1 MIGKTIQPEIQALIE
16 ARDLGTL
23 QSALA
28 NMPPP
33 DIAEIIEDIPRH
45 DQAIVFRLL
54 PKQVATDTFEHMNT
68 VGQTSL
74 MDGLARDDVV
84 RIVNDMRADER
95 TALLQELPA
104 SVARDLISR
113 LTAEERRIAEALL
126 GYPAESVGRLMTPD
140 YVAVR
145 SNWTV
150 TQVLDAIRRF
160 GQDSET
166 FDVIYVVDARGK
178 LVDDLRLRELL
189 LADPQLAVQALMDGS
204 VLSLLVSDDQE
215 AAVRMFR
222 KYDRSALPVMDRD
235 GILIGIVTIDDVLA
249 LAEEEHTED
258 AQKFGGLEAL
268 DAPYRSTPLLEMV
281 RKRAGWLIILF
292 LSEMLTATA
301 MGYFEDEIA
310 RAVVLALFVPLIIS
324 SGGNCGSQAAT
335 LIIRALALGEIT
347 LLDWWRV
354 MRREIV
360 SGFLLGSILGLIGFL
375 RILVWSL
382 FGNIYGPHWLLV
394 GLTVGTSLVGV
405 VMWGTIS
412 GSMLPFLL
420 KRFGADPATSS
431 APFVATLVDV
441 SGLVIY
447 FSVASAILRGTI
459 L

>member
-16 ARDLGTL
+16 ERDLSTL

-28 NMPPP
+28 DLPPA
-33 DIAEIIEDIPRH
+33 DIAEILDDISPQ

-54 PKQVATDTFEHMNT
+54 PKAVATDTFEYMT
-68 VGQTSL
+68 VDGQRSL
-74 MDGLARDDVV
+74 IEGLKRDDVV
-84 RIVNDMRADER
+84 GILNDMSADDR
-95 TALLQELPA
+95 TALLEELP
-104 SVARDLISR
+104 STVARDLISR
-113 LTAEERRIAEALL
+113 LTVEERRITEALL
-126 GYPAESVGRLMTPD
+126 GYPAKSIGRLMTPD
-140 YVAVR
+140 YVAV
-145 SNWTV
+145 SADWTV
-150 TQVLDAIRRF
+150 AAVLEAIRRY

-166 FDVIYVVDARGK
+166 FDVVYVVDTRGK
-178 LVDDLRLRELL
+178 LLDDLRLRELL
-189 LADPQLAVQALMDGS
+189 LADLALSVQTLMDGRF
-204 VLSLLVSDDQE
+204 LSLSATDDQA

-222 KYDRSALPVMDRD
+222 RNNRVALPVTDSE
-235 GILIGIVTIDDVLA
+235 GVLIGIVTIDDVLA
-249 LAEEEHTED
+249 VAEEEHTED

-268 DAPYRSTPLLEMV
+268 DAPYKSTPLLHMV

-301 MGYFEDEIA
+301 MGFFENEIA

-335 LIIRALALGEIT
+335 LIIRAMALGEVT
-347 LLDWWRV
+347 LRDWWQV
-354 MRREIV
+354 MRREIL
-360 SGFLLGSILGLIGFL
+360 SGFLLGSILGVIGFL
-375 RILVWSL
+375 RITIWSA
-382 FGNIYGPHWLLV
+382 FGDLYGPHWLLV
-394 GLTVGTSLVGV
+394 ALTVGISLIGV

-412 GSMLPFLL
+412 GSMLPFVL

-447 FSVASAILRGTI
+447 FTVASLILTGTI